1 VHERQEEDHVT
12 PQELRRERQRYA
24 EDVLARYCRT
34 PGTLGKVRP
43 EDRRLARLLW
53 DRNVP
58 LAMVEDAFTL
68 AAARRTF
75 RPPDAPPL
83 DPIRSL
89 HYFVPL
95 VEELLQGRVDP
106 HYLQHVRQRL
116 HDRDASPTS
125 HPRRR

>member
-1 VHERQEEDHVT
+1 VT

-34 PGTLGKVRP
+34 PGTLGHVRP
-43 EDRRLARLLW
+43 EDRRLARWLW

-58 LAMVEDAFTL
+58 LAMVEDAFIL
-68 AAARRTF
+68 AVARRTL
-75 RPPDAPPL
+75 RPPNAPPL

-95 VEELLQGRVDP
+95 VEELIQGRVDP
-106 HYLQHVRQRL
+106 SYIQHLRQKL
-116 HDRDASPTS
+116 HNHVAAAKPQ
-125 HPRRR
+125 PRQS

>member
-1 VHERQEEDHVT
+1 VT

-24 EDVLARYCRT
+24 EDVLARYRQT
-34 PGTLGKVRP
+34 LGTLGHVRP
-43 EDRRLARLLW
+43 EDRRLARWLW

-58 LAMVEDAFTL
+58 LAIVEDAFIL
-68 AAARRTF
+68 AVARRTF

-95 VEELLQGRVDP
+95 IEELVQGRVDTS
-106 HYLQHVRQRL
+106 YVAHVRQRL
-116 HDRDASPTS
+116 RDYAASSIS
-125 HPRRR
+125 HPRQR